1 MEEQNKKTLIE
12 ALSSLPEYEPKDMLW
27 EHIEEEMEGGL
38 EAVVPAQLLQSL
50 PQYEPPVSVWDGIAY
65 QLEAEKP
72 GAKIVRFGWRK
83 MVAVAASLAA
93 LFVVYWQMNRTKSVE
108 MNVVAVKYSEET
120 VDPLLLKHDWDE
132 DEEAFGE
139 FLSLCEA
146 KKVVC
151 EQPEFKMLQSE
162 LEELTVAKDEL
173 KAAIG
178 EFSTDADLVLQ
189 IKEIELERND
199 VLKKM
204 MVMLI

>member
-12 ALSSLPEYEPKDMLW
+12 ALSSLPEHEPNEMLW
-27 EHIEEEMEGGL
+27 EQIEEQMEGGL
-38 EAVVPAQLLQSL
+38 EGVLPAQLLLSL
-50 PQYEPPVSVWDGIAY
+50 PQYEPPASAWYGILKR
-65 QLEAEKP
+65 LEADKS
-72 GAKIVRFGWRK
+72 GAKIVSIGWRK
-83 MVAVAASLAA
+83 ALAIAASLAVLLVA
-93 LFVVYWQMNRTKSVE
+93 FWQLNKPRQVE
-108 MNVVAVKYSEET
+108 MNLVAVNFSEET
-120 VDPLLLKHDWDE
+120 VDPLLLEHDWDE

-151 EQPEFKMLQSE
+151 EQPEFKLLQGE
-162 LEELTVAKDEL
+162 LEELTAAKEEL
-173 KAAIG
+173 KTAIG

-204 MVMLI
+204 MAMLI